1 MKLSI
6 IALLTI
12 LAPWG
17 LMAPA
22 MAYSP
27 EDLEQLKQT
36 GICARCDLTGAPLSQ
51 LNLSGANLRNANLSQ
66 ADYLKPIWRM
76 QI

>member
-12 LAPWG
+12 LAPWS

-36 GICARCDLTGAPLSQ
+36 GIYIL
-51 LNLSGANLRNANLSQ
+51 
-66 ADYLKPIWRM
+66 W
-76 QI
+76 